1 MENPYK
7 DLSDKFFW
15 KKAVSEINF
24 FDLDSLWN
32 PIDLNNKKISTAG
45 SCFAQHLSRALKTN
59 GFNFVDY
66 ELPDK
71 LFQKISIL
79 NLGIIY
85 IHVDM
90 EIFIQYLN
98 CFS

>member
-71 LFQKISIL
+71 LFPKDQYYKFGY
-79 NLGIIY
+79 NLY
-85 IHVDM
+85 S
-90 EIFIQYLN
+90 
-98 CFS
+98 CR